1 MPRHKVVI
9 IGSGPAGLTAAIYA
23 GRALLKPVVIGGRE
37 FGGQLMWTTEVEN
50 YPGFDKGILGPDLMN
65 AMKAQAE
72 RFETTIINEN
82 VTTIDTSVRPF
93 VVSYE
98 SGQIE
103 AETVILA
110 MGANHK
116 HLGLPSEEK
125 LRGHGVSYCATC
137 DGFFFKGKNIA
148 VVGGGDSAMEEAI
161 FLTKFANSVTI
172 IHRRDEF
179 RASEIMLQEAKANPK
194 IQFVMMSEVKEILGD
209 ISVTGLRLSNT
220 QTNAESTLEVQGVFV
235 AIGLVPNSDI
245 IKGQIDVNERGYIV
259 AQDHVLTSVPGLFV
273 AGDVHD
279 HKYRQAV
286 TAAGF
291 GCMAALESERF
302 LKTNASPS

>member
-1 MPRHKVVI
+1 MSEHVKVVI

-50 YPGFDKGILGPDLMN
+50 YPGFKDGILGPDLMN
-65 AMKAQAE
+65 TLKAQAE
-72 RFETTIINEN
+72 RFDTQIILEN
-82 VTTIDTSVRPF
+82 VTAIDTSVRPLKIT
-93 VVSYE
+93 YE
-98 SGQIE
+98 SGEIE

-116 HLGLPSEEK
+116 HLGLESEEK

-137 DGFFFKGKNIA
+137 DGYFFKGKDIA
-148 VVGGGDSAMEEAI
+148 VIGGGDSAMEEAI
-161 FLTKFANSVTI
+161 FLTKFAHHVTI

-179 RASEIMLQEAKANPK
+179 RASEILLKEAKANPK
-194 IQFVMMSEVKEILGD
+194 IDFIVNAEVKEISGETT
-209 ISVTGLRLSNT
+209 VTGLRLLQT
-220 QTNAESTLEVQGVFV
+220 QTKNESTLDVQGVFV

-245 IKGQIDVNERGYIV
+245 IQGQIDLTERGYIV
-259 AQDHVLTSVPGLFV
+259 ARDHVKTSVEGLFV

-279 HKYRQAV
+279 YKYRQAV

-291 GCMAALESERF
+291 GCMAAIEAERY
-302 LKTNASPS
+302 LKGIK